1 MRRMPHVPISGSSLL
16 KSLSLSVPAMM
27 FAAGMASAHMTGAN
41 FDAPP
46 GASLSGTVTLPDGQQ
61 AAVID
66 SEQCEAQ
73 KTGDETCD
81 AAYAHFFRTDAQL
94 AAGTAVDYVITVDG
108 QPRSGSA
115 TINPGGVLMIVASG
129 ARLDT
134 VMVTAQKREQSAQS
148 VPIALT
154 AVGEFQLEKGTFRD
168 LTDLNGLSA
177 NVRINADPTRSGG
190 ANITIRGISPTRTD
204 DNSFDSPIGV
214 MIDGV
219 HLGTLSGQIIENF
232 DIERIE
238 ILRGPQGTLFGK
250 NTVGGVVHVIR
261 TRPTGEW
268 GAKVKLTGGSW
279 GQFEARG
286 VFNVPIIEDK
296 LAMKAFFT
304 HIESDGF
311 LRNEFLDRRM
321 PRRDYQ
327 NFGVTTLWTPTDKF
341 EATLTVEKYQDES
354 EGGGFLTNGNTRA
367 ADGFGLWLSCEFG
380 AVPCRENRDQ
390 LAKSGSTDTPNPAS
404 FDVEAITLNMS
415 YQFTDNLQLVS
426 ITAYRDMKEDRLL
439 DFDGTSADFIT
450 IDRDNDYEQFSQ
462 EVRLEGSWDSS
473 IGMINFVVGA
483 HYWRSEFRQ
492 DWVTGGQF
500 WDFIGLLNAPEA
512 GGAYAFSS
520 NVWFDPG
527 LAASVWGEL
536 SPLEVCL
543 IGGFGNTRCDSE
555 SDIANGLGKG
565 LVQKLYEEQVT
576 KSIAV
581 FAQADWEFIPS
592 WTLTVGVRW
601 TEEKK
606 DFIAG
611 QAYLASLERV
621 DVFNFPDF
629 ADLDNKWTDTS
640 LKFGLSWQATD
651 DILAYFTYAE
661 GFHSGGFFGVNQNV
675 ADFERDQYDP
685 EFAKTYEFGIKSQFL
700 DNRVQAN
707 LALFYNDFKDKQ
719 EQSVQF
725 DPSTNTVATVF
736 SNVADAV
743 YKGVELELT
752 ALVTENFTIFGSV
765 GYLKASYKNF
775 FTDVDP
781 NDDCTGLPECIVNA
795 DFLTPR
801 NAPEWVF
808 GIGGSYVIPI
818 GNGGEI
824 ELFVKYDWVDEV
836 EGTLLNTPNSQ
847 GPSRENLQASIS
859 YRRDG
864 YMLTFYGRNL
874 TNDVQELF
882 AQPIA
887 PLFNAGTIN
896 AGASWGAELTAEF

>member
-1 MRRMPHVPISGSSLL
+1 MRITFLVAGPVTTFLRSTAMA
-16 KSLSLSVPAMM
+16 VPAILL
-27 FAAGMASAHMTGAN
+27 AGGIASAHMTGAD
-41 FDAPP
+41 FGTQP
-46 GASLSGTVTLPDGQQ
+46 GADLSGTVTLPDGQQ

-73 KTGDETCD
+73 KSGDETCT
-81 AAYAHFFRTDAQL
+81 AGFAYFFQTDSAL
-94 AAGTAVDYVITVDG
+94 AAGTTVDYVITVDG
-108 QPRSGSA
+108 QPQSGSA
-115 TINPGGVLMIVASG
+115 TIGAGGVLVVIASG
-129 ARLDT
+129 RTGGLDE
-134 VMVTAQKREQSAQS
+134 VIVTAQKREQSAQS

-154 AVGEFQLEKGTFRD
+154 AVGQFQLEKGTFRD
-168 LTDLNGLSA
+168 ITDLNGLSA

-190 ANITIRGISPTRTD
+190 SNITIRGISPTRTD

-219 HLGTLSGQIIENF
+219 HLGTLSGQILENF

-268 GAKVKLTGGSW
+268 GAKIKLTGGSW

-286 VFNVPIIEDK
+286 VFNIPAVEDK
-296 LAMKAFFT
+296 LALKGFVT

-327 NFGVTTLWTPTDKF
+327 NFGLTALWTPTDNF
-341 EATLTVEKYQDES
+341 EATLTVEKFQDES
-354 EGGGFLTNGNTRA
+354 EGGGFLTNGNTRVE
-367 ADGFGLWLSCEFG
+367 DGFGLWLSCAFG
-380 AVPCRENRDQ
+380 AVPCRENRDEI
-390 LAKSGSTDTPNPAS
+390 ARSGSTDVPNPAS
-404 FDVEAITLNMS
+404 FDVEAITLNMT
-415 YQFTDNLQLVS
+415 YQFTDNLQVVS

-450 IDRDNDYEQFSQ
+450 IDRDNNYNQFSQ
-462 EVRLEGSWDSS
+462 EVRLEGNWDSS
-473 IGMINFVVGA
+473 IGMINFVAGI

-500 WDFIGLLNAPEA
+500 WDFIGLLNVPEL

-520 NVWFDPG
+520 NTWFDPV
-527 LAASVWGEL
+527 LAADVWGAL

-555 SDIANGLGKG
+555 SDIVNGLGAG

-581 FAQADWEFIPS
+581 FAQADWEFIPG
-592 WTLTVGVRW
+592 WTLTAGVRW

-611 QAYLASLERV
+611 QAYLASLDRV
-621 DVFNFPDF
+621 DVFNFPAF
-629 ADLDNKWTDTS
+629 ADLNNKWTDTS

-651 DILAYFTYAE
+651 DILLYFSYAE

-685 EFAKTYEFGIKSQFL
+685 EFAKTYEFGVKSQFF

-707 LALFYNDFKDKQ
+707 LALFYNDFTDKQ

-752 ALVTENFTIFGSV
+752 ALVTENFTIFGSL
-765 GYLKASYKNF
+765 GYLDASYKSF
-775 FTDVDP
+775 LIILDPTCTDISCAED
-781 NDDCTGLPECIVNA
+781 GS
-795 DFLTPR
+795 FLTPR

-808 GIGGSYVIPI
+808 GIGGSYIIPL
-818 GNGGEI
+818 GNDGELEFFI
-824 ELFVKYDWVDEV
+824 KYDWVDEV
-836 EGTLLNTPNSQ
+836 EGTLTNNPGSQ
-847 GPSRENLQASIS
+847 GPSVENLQASIS
-859 YRRDG
+859 YRQGG
-864 YMLTFYGRNL
+864 YLFTVFGRNL
-874 TNDVQELF
+874 TNDRNELF
-882 AQPIA
+882 VQPIA

-896 AGASWGAELTAEF
+896 AGASWGVELTAEF